1 MGIYQEPATAMLDAK
16 GNIVTTNKALE
27 QLSLGIYKERLK
39 SHQIKDSLKLHQVQR
54 EDFWE
59 KRFQEA
65 QKNITPDWTMQ
76 DLEVVLKQ
84 LKNKK
89 ARDPL
94 GISNELFKPE
104 NAGEDLKI
112 ALLKM
117 SNKIKTQQV
126 VSKAFGMC
134 NITSLY
140 KNKGSQKD
148 YNNYRG
154 IFRVTAIR
162 SIIDKL
168 IYNDEYE
175 KSQHITSSILPAKSE
190 SVNQCEMDNKVER

>member
-1 MGIYQEPATAMLDAK
+1 MG
-16 GNIVTTNKALE
+16 NKSPTRHRLE
-27 QLSLGIYKERLK
+27 QLSLNIYKERLK

-94 GISNELFKPE
+94 GISN
-104 NAGEDLKI
+104 
-112 ALLKM
+112 
-117 SNKIKTQQV
+117 
-126 VSKAFGMC
+126 
-134 NITSLY
+134 
-140 KNKGSQKD
+140 
-148 YNNYRG
+148 
-154 IFRVTAIR
+154 
-162 SIIDKL
+162 
-168 IYNDEYE
+168 
-175 KSQHITSSILPAKSE
+175 
-190 SVNQCEMDNKVER
+190 